1 MESKKVNRKVRTGV
15 VVSDKM
21 EKTIVVRV
29 DRMAKHSLY
38 GKPVLRS
45 KKFMAHDEAND
56 CRIGD
61 TVMIAE
67 TRPLSAHK
75 RWEVT
80 QIIERAPIL
89 GVKPE
94 DEEAL

>member
-1 MESKKVNRKVRTGV
+1 MEERQAHRKVRTGI

-21 EKTIVVRV
+21 EKTIVVRI

-45 KKFMAHDEAND
+45 KKFMAHDENND

-61 TVMIAE
+61 TVKIGE

-75 RWEVT
+75 RWEVLE
-80 QIIERAPIL
+80 IVERAPIL
-89 GVKPE
+89 GVAE
-94 DEEAL
+94 EEAE

>member
-1 MESKKVNRKVRTGV
+1 MEANTKHRKVRTGT
-15 VVSDKM
+15 VVSNKM

-45 KKFMAHDEAND
+45 KKFMAHDENNE

-61 TVMIAE
+61 TVTIGE
-67 TRPLSAHK
+67 TRPLSARK
-75 RWEVT
+75 CWELLEIV
-80 QIIERAPIL
+80 ERAPIL
-89 GVKPE
+89 GGTE
-94 DEEAL
+94 EEADQ

>member
-45 KKFMAHDEAND
+45 KKFMAHDDKNE
-56 CRIGD
+56 CGVGD
-61 TVMIAE
+61 TVRIME
-67 TRPLSAHK
+67 TRPMSKLK
-75 RWEVT
+75 RWRMVE
-80 QIIERAPIL
+80 IL
-89 GVKPE
+89 EK
-94 DEEAL
+94 AK

>member
-1 MESKKVNRKVRTGV
+1 MEERKAHRKVRTGT

-29 DRMAKHSLY
+29 DRMAKHTLY

-45 KKFMAHDEAND
+45 KKFMAHDETND

-61 TVMIAE
+61 TVRIVE
-67 TRPLSAHK
+67 TRPLSA
-75 RWEVT
+75 R
-80 QIIERAPIL
+80 
-89 GVKPE
+89 
-94 DEEAL
+94 

>member
-1 MESKKVNRKVRTGV
+1 MEENKKHRKVRTGT

-29 DRMAKHSLY
+29 DRMAKHNLY

-45 KKFMAHDEAND
+45 TKFMAHDETND

-61 TVMIAE
+61 TVAIGE
-67 TRPLSAHK
+67 TRPLSARK
-75 RWEVT
+75 CWEVLE
-80 QIIERAPIL
+80 IVKRAPVL
-89 GVKPE
+89 GGKV
-94 DEEAL
+94 DEEAE

>member
-1 MESKKVNRKVRTGV
+1 MEAKTKHRKVRTGT
-15 VVSDKM
+15 VVSNKM

-45 KKFMAHDEAND
+45 KKFMAHDENNE

-61 TVMIAE
+61 TVTIGE
-67 TRPLSAHK
+67 TRPLSARK
-75 RWEVT
+75 CWELLEIV
-80 QIIERAPIL
+80 ERAPIL
-89 GVKPE
+89 GGTE
-94 DEEAL
+94 EEADQ

>member
-1 MESKKVNRKVRTGV
+1 MEEHKAHRKVRIGV

-21 EKTIVVRV
+21 DKTVVVRI

-45 KKFMAHDEAND
+45 KKFAAHDETNI

-61 TVMIAE
+61 KVQIAE

-80 QIIERAPIL
+80 ELIERAPVL
-89 GVKPE
+89 SVNPLE
-94 DEEAL
+94 EEEA

>member
-1 MESKKVNRKVRTGV
+1 MEEQKTHRKVRTGI

-21 EKTIVVRV
+21 EKTIVIRV

-45 KKFMAHDEAND
+45 KKFMAHDEKND

-61 TVMIAE
+61 KVLIGE
-67 TRPLSAHK
+67 TRPLSARK
-75 RWEVT
+75 CWEVLE
-80 QIIERAPIL
+80 IIERAPVL
-89 GVKPE
+89 GVQFEEE
-94 DEEAL
+94 DA

>member
-1 MESKKVNRKVRTGV
+1 MSEASSINRTLIGR

-45 KKFMAHDEAND
+45 KKFMAHDENNE

-61 TVMIAE
+61 TVTIGE
-67 TRPLSAHK
+67 TRPLSARK
-75 RWEVT
+75 CWELLEIV
-80 QIIERAPIL
+80 ERAPIL
-89 GVKPE
+89 GGTE
-94 DEEAL
+94 EEADQ

>member
-1 MESKKVNRKVRTGV
+1 MEERTAHRKFRTGT

-61 TVMIAE
+61 TVMIGE
-67 TRPLSAHK
+67 TRPLSARK
-75 RWEVT
+75 RWEVV
-80 QIIERAPIL
+80 QIVERAPVL
-89 GVKPE
+89 GVAAE
-94 DEEAL
+94 EEAE

>member
-1 MESKKVNRKVRTGV
+1 MEENKKHRKVRTGT

-45 KKFMAHDEAND
+45 KKFMAHDETND

-61 TVMIAE
+61 TVKIGE
-67 TRPLSAHK
+67 TRPLSARK
-75 RWEVT
+75 RWEVLE
-80 QIIERAPIL
+80 IVERAPIL
-89 GVKPE
+89 GVAE
-94 DEEAL
+94 EEAE

>member
-1 MESKKVNRKVRTGV
+1 MEEQNTHRKVRTGI

-21 EKTIVVRV
+21 EKTIVIRV

-45 KKFMAHDEAND
+45 KKFMAHDETND

-61 TVMIAE
+61 RVLIGE
-67 TRPLSAHK
+67 TRPLSARK
-75 RWEVT
+75 CWEVLE
-80 QIIERAPIL
+80 IIERAPVL
-89 GVKPE
+89 GVQFEEE
-94 DEEAL
+94 DA

>member
-1 MESKKVNRKVRTGV
+1 MEERKAHRKVRTGI

-45 KKFMAHDEAND
+45 KKFMAHDETND

-61 TVMIAE
+61 TVLIGE

-75 RWEVT
+75 CWEVVE
-80 QIIERAPIL
+80 IIERAPVL
-89 GVKPE
+89 GVQLKG
-94 DEEAL
+94 EEA

>member
-1 MESKKVNRKVRTGV
+1 MESKKINRKVRTGV

-61 TVMIAE
+61 KVMIAE

-75 RWEVT
+75 RWEVA
-80 QIIERAPIL
+80 QIIERAPVL
-89 GVKPE
+89 GAKPE
-94 DEEAL
+94 DDEAL

>member
-1 MESKKVNRKVRTGV
+1 MEERKAHRKVRTGI

-45 KKFMAHDEAND
+45 KKFMAHDETND

-61 TVMIAE
+61 TVLIGE

-75 RWEVT
+75 CWEVVE
-80 QIIERAPIL
+80 IIERAPVL
-89 GVKPE
+89 GVQLKE
-94 DEEAL
+94 EEA